1 MISVRNLSFNYKS
14 KKVLDDINFDVQKG
28 AFLGVLGEN
37 GAGKSTLLEI
47 ISKILKPYKGE
58 ILIAKKDINFYSL
71 KEIAKII
78 AFVGQGES
86 YSSNIPFL
94 VSEIIL
100 MGRSPHLSRFQRES
114 KKDIEIVNNAMQ
126 LTNVLKFKSRFI
138 NELSGGERQRVVIA
152 RALAQEPKILLL
164 DEPVSNLD
172 IRYQI
177 EILNLIKNLS
187 RNGIT
192 VVCVMHDLNL
202 AAMFCD
208 TLLLLSNG
216 KILANGMPEEVL
228 TTENIKM
235 AYGIEMNVR
244 KEKTNFINV
253 IPVLENGH

>member
-1 MISVRNLSFNYKS
+1 MSHIHLTYLSSCPK
-14 KKVLDDINFDVQKG
+14 L
-28 AFLGVLGEN
+28 FLW
-37 GAGKSTLLEI
+37 
-47 ISKILKPYKGE
+47 
-58 ILIAKKDINFYSL
+58 
-71 KEIAKII
+71 
-78 AFVGQGES
+78 
-86 YSSNIPFL
+86 
-94 VSEIIL
+94 
-100 MGRSPHLSRFQRES
+100 GRSPHLSRFQRES

>member
-100 MGRSPHLSRFQRES
+100 MGKKSTSFTVS
-114 KKDIEIVNNAMQ
+114 K
-126 LTNVLKFKSRFI
+126 
-138 NELSGGERQRVVIA
+138 
-152 RALAQEPKILLL
+152 
-164 DEPVSNLD
+164 
-172 IRYQI
+172 
-177 EILNLIKNLS
+177 
-187 RNGIT
+187 
-192 VVCVMHDLNL
+192 
-202 AAMFCD
+202 
-208 TLLLLSNG
+208 
-216 KILANGMPEEVL
+216 
-228 TTENIKM
+228 
-235 AYGIEMNVR
+235 R
-244 KEKTNFINV
+244 K
-253 IPVLENGH
+253 

>member
-14 KKVLDDINFDVQKG
+14 KKVLENINFDVQKG
-28 AFLGVLGEN
+28 AFLGLLGEN
-37 GAGKSTLLEI
+37 GAGKSTMLKI
-47 ISKILKPYKGE
+47 ISKILKPDKGE
-58 ILIAKKDINFYSL
+58 ILIAGKGINSYFL

-86 YSSNIPFL
+86 YSSNQPFT
-94 VSEIIL
+94 VSEIVL
-100 MGRSPHLSRFQRES
+100 MGRIPHLSRFQRES
-114 KKDIEIVNNAMQ
+114 KKDIEIANDAMQ
-126 LTNVLKFKSRFI
+126 LTNLLKFKSKFI
-138 NELSGGERQRVVIA
+138 NELSGGERQRVIIA

-192 VVCVMHDLNL
+192 VVCVIHDLNL

-208 TLLLLSNG
+208 TLLLLNKG

-228 TTENIKM
+228 TAENIKI
-235 AYGIEMNVR
+235 AYGIKTNVR
-244 KEKTNFINV
+244 KEKTKFINV
-253 IPVLENGH
+253 IPILEKEY